1 MRKVRHVYA
10 KDDEYIAV
18 HRNNQSTSYSSSR
31 GSYSSSGLGAEGCGC
46 LIAIVIFLII
56 LSGC

>member
-18 HRNNQSTSYSSSR
+18 HRNGPRRTSSGR
-31 GSYSSSGLGAEGCGC
+31 GSYSSDDSGAAGCGC
-46 LIAIVIFLII
+46 LILIVIFLLIV
-56 LSGC
+56 SGC